1 LSERQSPPEAGGQHA
16 ASDVDRAIELLEA
29 NHEFPGPYSL
39 SVIALAADE
48 VTARVLAV
56 VEGVLGA
63 PPTADDHQ
71 RVPSSGGKYL
81 SHRMTVQVSDAR
93 QVLAIY
99 AGLRE
104 VQGVFT
110 VL

>member
-1 LSERQSPPEAGGQHA
+1 LSERQGPPEAGEHP
-16 ASDVDRAIELLEA
+16 ASDVDRAIDLLEA
-29 NHEFPGPYSL
+29 NHEFPGPYSF
-39 SVIALAADE
+39 SVIALATDE
-48 VTARVLAV
+48 VTARVLAA

-81 SHRMTVQVSDAR
+81 SHRMTIQVSDAR

-99 AGLRE
+99 AALRG
-104 VQGVFT
+104 VQGVIT